1 MQKVEGFPMKKFTLY
16 VLLAAMLTGM
26 ISCGSD
32 APAGDTTAADET
44 AAEVTTSYLDTISN
58 KTFDGMTLTVIA
70 EHYESQPTLPPE
82 EQTGDIVDDALYD
95 RDSTVEERL
104 GITIEYVPYEK
115 RGDLRNAVQTAIT
128 AGDTLYDAIILSM
141 ADGMNKLA
149 PEGYLLDLNT
159 LPSIALDEAW
169 WSQSCRENLTFN
181 DKQYITS
188 GPISLAY
195 YYAPCVIAFNQR
207 LTDEYKIPNLYELAL
222 SGKWTLDQFGAITKN
237 VASDVNADGNMTASD
252 DFFAF
257 ACDELTGQAFFI
269 GAGGMQTEIG
279 DNGEP
284 KLVMNSAK
292 NVDIL
297 DKIISVVADKSMRL
311 LTEGIQMDG
320 SSIAAYNKTWHFKN
334 AATMLMGYNMSGIIQ
349 YLRDMEDDYGL
360 IPMPK
365 LDENQSDY
373 LTYGSPWG
381 PVGVAVPV
389 TCPTERMEMVGTAL
403 EMMAYLSYTNVGPQ
417 MFNVTLKEKIS
428 RDENSKLMLDII
440 YSDVIFDLNGIH
452 NFGSTGNL
460 LRSCAIGSKENFSSQ
475 YASSLAKAEEAL
487 AQLMDQYKAIN

>member
-1 MQKVEGFPMKKFTLY
+1 MKKFTLY
-16 VLLAAMLTGM
+16 VLLAAMLTGT

-32 APAGDTTAADET
+32 APAADTTAGDNTT
-44 AAEVTTSYLDTISN
+44 APAETTSYLDTFAD
-58 KTFDGMTLTVIA
+58 KKFDGETLTIVA

-82 EQTGDIVDDALYD
+82 EQTGEVVDDALYD
-95 RDSTVEERL
+95 RDSTVSDRL
-104 GITIEYVPYEK
+104 GITIEYVPYAK
-115 RGDLRNAVQTAIT
+115 RGEMRTAVQTAIT
-128 AGDTLYDAIILSM
+128 AGDTIYDAIILSM

-149 PEGYLLDLNT
+149 PEGYLLDLNS
-159 LPSIALDEAW
+159 LPSISLDEAW

-181 DKQYITS
+181 GKQYITS

-207 LTDEYKIPNLYELAL
+207 LTDEYKIPNLYELVL
-222 SGKWTLDQFGAITKN
+222 DGKWTLEQFGAITKN
-237 VASDVNADGNMTASD
+237 VAADLNADGNMTAAD

-269 GAGGMQTEIG
+269 GAGGAQTAVG

-284 KLVMNSAK
+284 VLVMDSAK
-292 NVDIL
+292 HVDIL
-297 DKIISVVADKSMRL
+297 DKIISVVADNSMRL
-311 LTEGIQMDG
+311 LTEGVKMDG

-349 YLRDMEDDYGL
+349 YLRDMTDDYGL

-365 LDENQSDY
+365 LDANQKEY
-373 LTYGSPWG
+373 FTYGSPWG

-389 TCPTERMEMVGTAL
+389 TCPEERTDLVGTAL

-428 RDENSKLMLDII
+428 RDDNSKIMLDMI
-440 YSDVIFDLNGIH
+440 YADVIFDLNGIH

-460 LRSCAIGSKENFSSQ
+460 LRSCAIGAKENFSSQ
-475 YASSLAKAEEAL
+475 YASSLPSAEEAL
-487 AQLMDQYKAIN
+487 KKLMDQYKAID

>member
-1 MQKVEGFPMKKFTLY
+1 MKKFTLY
-16 VLLAAMLTGM
+16 VLLAAMLTGT
-26 ISCGSD
+26 IACGSD
-32 APAGDTTAADET
+32 TPAADTTTGDTTAAPE
-44 AAEVTTSYLDTISN
+44 ETTSYLDTFE
-58 KTFDGMTLTVIA
+58 KTFDGETLTIIA

-82 EQTGDIVDDALYD
+82 EQTGEVVDDALFD
-95 RDSTVEERL
+95 RDSTVEDRL
-104 GITIEYVPYEK
+104 GITIEYVPYAN
-115 RGDLRNAVQTAIT
+115 RGELRTAAQTAIT
-128 AGDTLYDAIILSM
+128 AGDTIYDAIILSM

-149 PEGYLLDLNT
+149 PEGYLLDLNS
-159 LPSIALDEAW
+159 LPSISLDEVW
-169 WSQSCRENLTFN
+169 WSQSCMENLTFN
-181 DKQYITS
+181 GKQYITS

-207 LTDEYKIPNLYELAL
+207 LTDEYKIPNLYELVL
-222 SGKWTLDQFGAITKN
+222 SGKWTLEQFGTITKD
-237 VASDVNADGNMTASD
+237 VAADLNADGNMTAND

-269 GAGGMQTEIG
+269 GSGGAQTEIG
-279 DNGEP
+279 DNGDP
-284 KLVMNSAK
+284 VLVMNSAK

-297 DKIISVVADKSMRL
+297 DKIISVVADDSMRL
-311 LTEGIQMDG
+311 LTEGVKMDG

-365 LDENQSDY
+365 LDENQADY

-389 TCPTERMEMVGTAL
+389 TCPTERTEMVGTAL

-428 RDENSKLMLDII
+428 RDENSKVMLDMI

-460 LRSCAIGSKENFSSQ
+460 LRSCAIGAKENFSSQ
-475 YASSLAKAEEAL
+475 YASSLPSAEEAL
-487 AQLMDQYKAIN
+487 KKLMDQYKAID